1 MKISQLEWHTDLESA
16 KREAQRTRRPIL
28 SLRLLGRLDEEYSC
42 ANSRYFRTLLYPDPR
57 VREAMGAF
65 VLHWQSLRP
74 VPKVTIDF
82 GDGRTLV
89 RTITGNSLHA
99 VLRADGTPVD
109 AILGLLSAEAF
120 VTALSRAVPM
130 ARTANASELSER
142 HRDALAHP
150 PNLPPAKV
158 ERERILPYM
167 RSPSAIDDASR
178 VAMTKHM
185 VESPILA
192 QLRALERTLSQDQRT
207 NELDLHPRLHRLF
220 ADGTRFTDADAM
232 VDWIYEHLFLMPP
245 SDPFLGLDAPDAFSA
260 LPSA

>member
-1 MKISQLEWHTDLESA
+1 MHWHTDLRSA
-16 KREAQRTRRPIL
+16 IQDARTRKLPIL

-42 ANSRYFRTLLYPDPR
+42 ANSRYFRTLLYPEPR
-57 VREAMGAF
+57 VQKAMSCY

-99 VLRADGTPVD
+99 VLRSDGTPVD
-109 AILGLLSAEAF
+109 AVLGLLSADAF
-120 VTALSRAVPM
+120 VNALSRALPM
-130 ARTANASELSER
+130 TRATVSELSER
-142 HRDALAHP
+142 HRDALANP
-150 PNLPPAKV
+150 PALPPTKV
-158 ERERILPYM
+158 EPERIVN
-167 RSPSAIDDASR
+167 ASR
-178 VAMTKHM
+178 IAMTKHM
-185 VESPILA
+185 VESPIIQQVRMLEKNLA
-192 QLRALERTLSQDQRT
+192 TDTRT

-245 SDPFLGLDAPDAFSA
+245 SDPFMGLDAPDAFSA
-260 LPSA
+260 LPSV

>member
-1 MKISQLEWHTDLESA
+1 MGMKIAHLDWFTNLESA
-16 KREAQRTRRPIL
+16 KREAEKSSRPIL

-42 ANSRYFRTLLYPDPR
+42 ANSRYFRTLLYPSPR
-57 VREAMGAF
+57 VRESMSRY

-99 VLRADGTPVD
+99 VLRSDGTPVD

-120 VTALSRAVPM
+120 VNALERALPM
-130 ARTANASELSER
+130 TRASDAAELVER
-142 HRDALAHP
+142 HRHALANP
-150 PNLPPAKV
+150 PALPPAKV
-158 ERERILPYM
+158 DPERIV
-167 RSPSAIDDASR
+167 DASR
-178 VAMTKHM
+178 LAMTKHM
-185 VESPILA
+185 VESPILM
-192 QLRALERTLSQDQRT
+192 QLRMLEKNLASDTRT
-207 NELDLHPRLHRLF
+207 NELELHPRLHRLF

-245 SDPFLGLDAPDAFSA
+245 NDPFMGLDAPDAWAA
-260 LPSA
+260 LPESK

>member
-1 MKISQLEWHTDLESA
+1 MHWHTDLRSA
-16 KREAQRTRRPIL
+16 IQDARKKNLPIL

-57 VREAMGAF
+57 VRRAMSAF

-99 VLRADGTPVD
+99 VLRSDGTPVD
-109 AILGLLSAEAF
+109 AVLGLLSAEAF
-120 VTALSRAVPM
+120 VNALSRALPM
-130 ARTANASELSER
+130 ARATNASELGEK
-142 HRDALAHP
+142 HREALANP
-150 PNLPPAKV
+150 PALPPAKV
-158 ERERILPYM
+158 EPERIL
-167 RSPSAIDDASR
+167 DASR
-178 VAMTKHM
+178 IAMTKHA

-192 QLRALERTLSQDQRT
+192 QLRALERNLAADTRT

-245 SDPFLGLDAPDAFSA
+245 NDPFMGLDAPDAFSA
-260 LPSA
+260 LPPTY

>member
-1 MKISQLEWHTDLESA
+1 MNWHTDLRSA
-16 KREAQRTRRPIL
+16 IRDAQTKKLPIL

-42 ANSRYFRTLLYPDPR
+42 ANSRYFRTLLYPSPR
-57 VREAMGAF
+57 VREAMSRY

-99 VLRADGTPVD
+99 VLRSDGTPVD
-109 AILGLLSAEAF
+109 AIMGLLSAEAF
-120 VTALSRAVPM
+120 VNALSRALPM
-130 ARTANASELSER
+130 TRATDVELAER
-142 HRDALAHP
+142 HRDALANP
-150 PNLPPAKV
+150 PSLPPAKV
-158 ERERILPYM
+158 EAERIV
-167 RSPSAIDDASR
+167 DASR

-185 VESPILA
+185 VESPILQ
-192 QLRALERTLSQDQRT
+192 QLRMLEKNLAADTRT

-245 SDPFLGLDAPDAFSA
+245 NDPFMGLDAPDAFSA

>member
-1 MKISQLEWHTDLESA
+1 MKIAQLDWHTDLESA
-16 KREAQRTRRPIL
+16 KRDAQKTARPIL

-42 ANSRYFRTLLYPDPR
+42 ANSRYFRTLLYPEPR
-57 VREAMGAF
+57 VREAMSRF

-82 GDGRTLV
+82 GDGRRLV

-109 AILGLLSAEAF
+109 AILGLLSADAF
-120 VTALSRAVPM
+120 VNALSRALPM
-130 ARTANASELSER
+130 TRATNPSELSER
-142 HRDALAHP
+142 HRDALANP
-150 PNLPPAKV
+150 PELPPVKV
-158 ERERILPYM
+158 EPERILGRM

-185 VESPILA
+185 VESPILQ
-192 QLRALERTLSQDQRT
+192 QLRMLEKNLATDTRT
-207 NELDLHPRLHRLF
+207 NELDLHPRLHDLF
-220 ADGTRFTDADAM
+220 ADGRRFADANAM

-245 SDPFLGLDAPDAFSA
+245 NDPFMGLDAPDAFSA
-260 LPSA
+260 LPSD

>member
-1 MKISQLEWHTDLESA
+1 MGMKITDLDWHTDLESA
-16 KREAQRTRRPIL
+16 KREARKTSRPIL

-42 ANSRYFRTLLYPDPR
+42 ANSRYFRTLLYPNPR
-57 VREAMGAF
+57 VREAMSRY

-99 VLRADGTPVD
+99 VLRSDGTPVD
-109 AILGLLSAEAF
+109 AILGLLSADAF
-120 VTALSRAVPM
+120 VNALERALPM
-130 ARTANASELSER
+130 TRASDAELVER

-150 PNLPPAKV
+150 PELPPAKV
-158 ERERILPYM
+158 EPERIV
-167 RSPSAIDDASR
+167 DASR
-178 VAMTKHM
+178 IAMTKHM
-185 VESPILA
+185 VESPILV
-192 QLRALERTLSQDQRT
+192 QLRMLEKNLANDTRT
-207 NELDLHPRLHRLF
+207 NELDLHPRLHGLF

-245 SDPFLGLDAPDAFSA
+245 NDPFMGLDAPDAFSA
-260 LPSA
+260 LPEPK

>member
-1 MKISQLEWHTDLESA
+1 MHWHTDLRSA
-16 KREAQRTRRPIL
+16 IQDAQTRKLPIL

-42 ANSRYFRTLLYPDPR
+42 ANSRYFRTLLYPSPR
-57 VREAMGAF
+57 VREAMSAF

-99 VLRADGTPVD
+99 VLRSDGTPVD
-109 AILGLLSAEAF
+109 AILGLLSADAF
-120 VTALSRAVPM
+120 VNALSRALPM
-130 ARTANASELSER
+130 TRATSPSELAER
-142 HRDALAHP
+142 HRDALANP
-150 PNLPPAKV
+150 PELPPVKV
-158 ERERILPYM
+158 EPQRILPYM

-178 VAMTKHM
+178 IAMTKHV
-185 VESPILA
+185 VESPIIM
-192 QLRALERTLSQDQRT
+192 QLRMLEKNLAADTRT

-245 SDPFLGLDAPDAFSA
+245 NDPFMGLDAPDAFSA
-260 LPSA
+260 LPSS

>member
-1 MKISQLEWHTDLESA
+1 MGMKIAQLEWFTDLESA
-16 KREAQRTRRPIL
+16 KREAQKTSRPIL

-42 ANSRYFRTLLYPDPR
+42 ANSRYFRTLLYPDAN
-57 VREAMGAF
+57 VRKAMSRF

-109 AILGLLSAEAF
+109 AILGLLSAPAF
-120 VTALSRAVPM
+120 VGALSRALPI
-130 ARTANASELSER
+130 AFASDAELADR
-142 HRDALAHP
+142 HREALSNP
-150 PNLPPAKV
+150 PELPPAKV
-158 ERERILPYM
+158 EPERIV
-167 RSPSAIDDASR
+167 DASR
-178 VAMTKHM
+178 IAMTKHM
-185 VESPILA
+185 VESPIIM
-192 QLRALERTLSQDQRT
+192 QLRMLEKNLAADTRT

-245 SDPFLGLDAPDAFSA
+245 NDPFMGLDAPDAFSA
-260 LPSA
+260 LPNA